1 MKFDKKNILLW
12 LSIGFVGGIIGRGI
26 YYSVKNRGSKDLD
39 QEMLDLIERIKKE
52 PK

>member
-1 MKFDKKNILLW
+1 MKLDKKNILLW
-12 LSIGFVGGIIGRGI
+12 LSIGFVVGVVGRGV
-26 YYSVKNRGSKDLD
+26 YYSIKNKGSKDLD